1 MSIPVVCPGCLKSFS
16 VSDKFAGKT
25 GPCPSCKTVI
35 SIPEKKDEVV
45 VHAPEQ
51 FGPKGTSGQA
61 VLKPIEREVV
71 KFSKVAIATTIALA
85 ILIPLIA
92 VALRFSGL
100 LETSPLRQI
109 VLGVGALLIAPPV
122 VLLGYTFLRDEELE
136 GYQGQPLMM
145 RVAICSVI
153 YAVLWGVFLY
163 VVRMLG
169 FEGAPELPHL
179 VYLIPLLAVP
189 GAITAMATLD
199 LDATLAT
206 VHYGFYLGVSVLLRM
221 IMGLGLF

>member
-61 VLKPIEREVV
+61 VLKPIEREEV

-179 VYLIPLLAVP
+179 VYLIPLLAIP

>member
-1 MSIPVVCPGCLKSFS
+1 
-16 VSDKFAGKT
+16 
-25 GPCPSCKTVI
+25 
-35 SIPEKKDEVV
+35 
-45 VHAPEQ
+45 
-51 FGPKGTSGQA
+51 
-61 VLKPIEREVV
+61 
-71 KFSKVAIATTIALA
+71 
-85 ILIPLIA
+85 
-92 VALRFSGL
+92 LRFSGL